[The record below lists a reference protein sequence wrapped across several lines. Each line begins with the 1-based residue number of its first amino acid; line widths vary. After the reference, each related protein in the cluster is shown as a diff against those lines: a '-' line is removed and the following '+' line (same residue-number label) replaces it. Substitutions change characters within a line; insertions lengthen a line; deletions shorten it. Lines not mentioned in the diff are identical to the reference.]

1 MGGPNKKV
9 NFREKEKQILDKILG
24 PAHYDRRI
32 RPSGVN
38 GTGFFLFFFNLY
50 QSRLRMPLASSS
62 LHPSIVV

>member
-38 GTGFFLFFFNLY
+38 GTGFFLFFQFI
-50 QSRLRMPLASSS
+50 SISFADASGFLISA
-62 LHPSIVV
+62 PSIVV